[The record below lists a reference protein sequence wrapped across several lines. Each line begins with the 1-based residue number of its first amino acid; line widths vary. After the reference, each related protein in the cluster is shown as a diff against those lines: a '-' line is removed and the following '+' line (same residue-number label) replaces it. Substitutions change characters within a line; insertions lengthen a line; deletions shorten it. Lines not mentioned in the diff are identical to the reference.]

1 MKNCII
7 CGKKMDY
14 KTTMCTEI
22 GDEKCEGYWLCSKCE
37 NPLSLKNVIGG
48 LEVKNTKQREMK
60 DRKVE
65 FWDDEGTEIL
75 NFTDKDEAIEYILD
89 GIGELPAKLE
99 ICGYTRREMTESAE
113 SLGDSVL
120 DDLLERLDDEYGG
133 EDETERTDEMKKSAT
148 IFANK
153 MLSLYSVWQCE
164 IVKKEIIDVNEWV
177 KENRPDWL
185 VNKNNE

>member
-1 MKNCII
+1 MKE
-7 CGKKMDY
+7 K
-14 KTTMCTEI
+14 EI
-22 GDEKCEGYWLCSKCE
+22 
-37 NPLSLKNVIGG
+37 
-48 LEVKNTKQREMK
+48 
-60 DRKVE
+60 E

-75 NFTDKDEAIEYILD
+75 NYTDKDEAIEYILD
-89 GIGELPAKLE
+89 GLDELPAKYE
-99 ICGYTRREMTESAE
+99 ICGYARRIMTESAE

-133 EDETERTDEMKKSAT
+133 EDETERTDEMKKAAT

-164 IVKKEIIDVNEWV
+164 IVKRETIDVKEWV

-185 VNKNNE
+185 DHQKKNDDMEKE